1 MIRISVRRLVAAS
14 AVVVLTACGGGGS
27 SSPKAPANEAGLQSA
42 VKGFNDALFGGD
54 TGDAYAYFTKECRS
68 QVGKNEF
75 SALAKLGLAFLA
87 GFSDFDPSEL
97 RTGDVEVQN
106 LTASIAEARYEIL
119 DPNGDV
125 FSGLEEQG
133 WTEWVYEEGGWRTP
147 DCSEFSG
154 EGGDIDIDLGSDGS
168 FDAFSYPAC
177 SELIDGQ
184 PLSDEFGSGSDIDIS
199 CEDGENTNFGFTMT
213 CFTSTREYAEN
224 DLGYVFLDEGVFYE
238 GDVKGC
244 APLCSELVDG
254 QPVPSL
260 FDDSSE
266 AGFNLTCESPA
277 GEESWSYEWTCF
289 DSDRMYVQS
298 DQGYAF
304 ADDRIYVAGDP
315 EYC

>member
-1 MIRISVRRLVAAS
+1 MIRSGVRRVVAAS
-14 AVVVLTACGGGGS
+14 AVVLLTACGGGGT
-27 SSPKAPANEAGLQSA
+27 SSPKAPANEAGLQGA
-42 VKGFNDALFGGD
+42 VKGFNDALFSGD

-68 QVGKNEF
+68 EVSKNEF
-75 SALAKLGLAFLA
+75 GALAQLGLAFLA

-125 FSGLEEQG
+125 FSSLDEQA
-133 WTEWVYEEGGWRTP
+133 WAEWVYEEGGWRTP
-147 DCSEFSG
+147 DCSDFSG
-154 EGGDIDIDLGSDGS
+154 EGGDIDLDLSSDGS

-177 SELIDGQ
+177 SELVDGQ
-184 PLSDEFGSGSDIDIS
+184 PLPEEFGSGSEIDIS
-199 CEDGENTNFGFTMT
+199 CEDGETTNFGFTTT

-244 APLCSELVDG
+244 APQCSDLVDG
-254 QPVPSL
+254 QPVPAD
-260 FDDSSE
+260 FDDESA
-266 AGFNLTCESPA
+266 AGFNLNCESPT
-277 GEESWSYEWTCF
+277 GEENWSFEWECF
-289 DSDRMYVQS
+289 DSDRMYVEN
-298 DQGYAF
+298 DDGYAF
-304 ADDRIYVAGDP
+304 VDDRIYVAGDP